1 MSEPTLLK
9 REGTPEELT
18 HAILFLLEN
27 EFVTGVGSNV
37 DGGPGI
43 ASGT

>member
-1 MSEPTLLK
+1 MSEPNLLK
-9 REGTPEELT
+9 REGTPEEVA

-27 EFVTGVGSNV
+27 EFVTGVCLNV
-37 DGGPGI
+37 DGGRGI